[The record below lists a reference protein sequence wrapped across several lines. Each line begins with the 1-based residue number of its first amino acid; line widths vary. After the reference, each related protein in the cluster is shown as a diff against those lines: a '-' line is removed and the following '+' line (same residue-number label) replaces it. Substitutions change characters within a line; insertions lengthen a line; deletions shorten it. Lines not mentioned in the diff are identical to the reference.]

1 MDWFDG
7 FGQMGAEGPR
17 WLSRPLAIL
26 GILIGA
32 GVGSFLGYGSGGV
45 IGAIGGFLT
54 GGFIG
59 WGLSMILAGFL
70 FFLVIFALVLV
81 VTFGWTWLT
90 GGG

>member
-1 MDWFDG
+1 MDIKVTADV
-7 FGQMGAEGPR
+7 
-17 WLSRPLAIL
+17 LSLTWIFI

>member
-1 MDWFDG
+1 MRTSIVAGNWK
-7 FGQMGAEGPR
+7 MNKTVREAEE
-17 WLSRPLAIL
+17 LA
-26 GILIGA
+26 
-32 GVGSFLGYGSGGV
+32 S
-45 IGAIGGFLT
+45 
-54 GGFIG
+54 GFIG